1 MWNKGGMS
9 MPENSQ
15 EQTIYRSL
23 AGRIQLGFFDDGERF
38 PSVQE
43 VARRFHVS
51 YCPAQRAL
59 KALEADG
66 LIRLCRGKETQ
77 VLGKPYGSY
86 LESPVFRARAEAL
99 GALAR
104 SLELLSTALGLEGL
118 SRLDPAALPEA
129 PPPDAGRAQSIKYL
143 YRLFDG
149 ALQALGSR
157 TVLSLYYDVG
167 SFAGSAF
174 LEALDALYGPEE
186 AGAFLHGMVRDMRES
201 ALACRS
207 GDRAG
212 ALARLRSVGGRYFH
226 ALEAYLDQVPLPP
239 PEEREPFAWEPRKG
253 RTRYCDIVAID
264 LVCKI
269 NQGVYPVGSLLPHSP
284 ALADCYHVSP
294 ITIRRTLALLGKL
307 GVTRTTNGVGTK
319 VVSLGDASIP
329 QKRKDLMLDDNLRDF
344 LEALQFLAMTGEDVL
359 RLTFP
364 HFTPDIRDA
373 LRRAL
378 ALPGQKASMVGAL
391 GACLQALVH
400 CCPLAPLREIYAKIT
415 LLLLRG
421 SVLRLSETGREP
433 VPHWPELSQALLD
446 ALGSG
451 DADGF
456 AAAFRRL
463 SVENFSV
470 TRTYLTDMG
479 IPGLDA
485 VAEPLPG

>member
-1 MWNKGGMS
+1 

-66 LIRLCRGKETQ
+66 LIRLCRGKETL

-86 LESPVFRARAEAL
+86 LKSPVFRARAEAL
-99 GALAR
+99 EALAR
-104 SLELLSTALGLEGL
+104 SLELLSASLGLEGL

-129 PPPDAGRAQSIKYL
+129 PPQDAGRARYVKYL
-143 YRLFDG
+143 YRLFDS

-157 TVLSLYYDVG
+157 TVLSLYYDVD

-174 LEALDALYGPEE
+174 LDALDALYGPEE
-186 AGAFLHGMVRDMRES
+186 ADGLLHGMARDMRES
-201 ALACRS
+201 VLACRS
-207 GDRAG
+207 GDQDG
-212 ALARLRSVGGRYFH
+212 ARARLRSVGGRYFH
-226 ALEAYLDQVPLPP
+226 ALDTYLDRVPLPP
-239 PEEREPFAWEPRKG
+239 PEERESFAWEPRKG
-253 RTRYCDIVAID
+253 RTRYCDVIAID

-269 NQGVYPVGSLLPHSP
+269 NQGVYPVGALLPHGP

-307 GVTRTTNGVGTK
+307 GVTQTINGVGIK
-319 VVSLGDASIP
+319 VVSQGDGSISR
-329 QKRKDLMLDDNLRDF
+329 KHKDLMLDDNLRDF

-364 HFTPDIRDA
+364 HFTPDVRDA
-373 LRRAL
+373 LRQAL
-378 ALPGQKASMVGAL
+378 ALSGQKASMVGVLAS
-391 GACLQALVH
+391 CLQALVH

-421 SVLRLSETGREP
+421 SVLRLSETGGEP

-446 ALGSG
+446 ALGSD
-451 DADGF
+451 DAHGF

-463 SVENFSV
+463 SLENFSA
-470 TRTYLTDMG
+470 TRTYLRDIG
-479 IPGLDA
+479 IPGLEA
-485 VAEPLPG
+485 VAEPRLY